1 METRVFEHEYFG
13 KVRMVLID
21 GQPYFVGNDVA
32 KVLGY
37 RSPRHAINKYVNEG
51 DKMVNYSFTVNGTPP
66 ILINETGV
74 YSLMLSSHLPI
85 ADKFERWIASEVL
98 PSIRRHA
105 IGEAL
110 PDMDESARIFGLER
124 EKDDVSSE
132 DDAAEANAI
141 QAQPSSLERKKI
153 QVGCYFEPETHRR
166 LSVLARLKGISIG
179 EMLCNAGVELIKKY
193 SAACDEAEA
202 ILRKWDAQE
211 LKIQ

>member
-1 METRVFEHEYFG
+1 METRIFEHEYFG

-105 IGEAL
+105 IGESL

-124 EKDDVSSE
+124 EKDVSSE

-166 LSVLARLKGISIG
+166 LSVLARLKGISVG

-202 ILRKWDAQE
+202 ILRKLDAQE

>member
-1 METRVFEHEYFG
+1 METRIFEHEYFG

-37 RSPRHAINKYVNEG
+37 RSPRHAINKYVDEG
-51 DKMVNYSFTVNGTPP
+51 DRLVNYSFTVNGTPP

-166 LSVLARLKGISIG
+166 LSVLARLKGISVG

-211 LKIQ
+211 IKIQ

>member
-1 METRVFEHEYFG
+1 M
-13 KVRMVLID
+13 
-21 GQPYFVGNDVA
+21 
-32 KVLGY
+32 
-37 RSPRHAINKYVNEG
+37 
-51 DKMVNYSFTVNGTPP
+51 
-66 ILINETGV
+66 
-74 YSLMLSSHLPI
+74 
-85 ADKFERWIASEVL
+85 L

-141 QAQPSSLERKKI
+141 QAQPAESQPAESQPSSLKRKKI

>member
-1 METRVFEHEYFG
+1 METRIFEHEYFG

-105 IGEAL
+105 IGESL

-124 EKDDVSSE
+124 EKDVSSE

-202 ILRKWDAQE
+202 ILRKLDAQE

>member
-105 IGEAL
+105 IGESL
-110 PDMDESARIFGLER
+110 PDMDESAQIFGLER
-124 EKDDVSSE
+124 EKDVSSE

-211 LKIQ
+211 IKIQ